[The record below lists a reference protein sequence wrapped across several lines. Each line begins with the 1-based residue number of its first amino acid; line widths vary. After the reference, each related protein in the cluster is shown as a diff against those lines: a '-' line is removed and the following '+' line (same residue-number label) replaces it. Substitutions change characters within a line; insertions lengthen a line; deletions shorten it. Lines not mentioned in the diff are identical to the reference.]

1 MTFRGKSSRLV
12 TPQRTSGLRCNA
24 VAHPVQISLA
34 TVDNRNDDELG
45 FIVGMLLGQELLY
58 FTDRGVSRFERQQ
71 KLRVL
76 VYLALPAVITLHLRD
91 LYTCRELVFYGSSRE
106 LLNFVSRIGGC
117 LVDNEFLWVH
127 AASLPEFG
135 DTGKCTAW
143 SGLRRGWLQFALA
156 CVK

>member
-76 VYLALPAVITLHLRD
+76 VYLDRKSTRLNSSHVANSYAV
-91 LYTCRELVFYGSSRE
+91 FS
-106 LLNFVSRIGGC
+106 F
-117 LVDNEFLWVH
+117 
-127 AASLPEFG
+127 
-135 DTGKCTAW
+135 K
-143 SGLRRGWLQFALA
+143 
-156 CVK
+156 